1 MRYWKKR
8 QNIMAFN
15 RFNPPRRDLVE
26 VPNLRGL
33 TLNQATT
40 ELDMR
45 GLMVATGRAP
55 GARSSALGA
64 HRPALRGGSDPTG
77 QDGGAF
83 GVHGEDLG
91 RTHMEHGAGK
101 GLNLER

>member
-26 VPNLRGL
+26 VPNLRSL

-64 HRPALRGGSDPTG
+64 HRPAPRGGGSDPTG
-77 QDGGAF
+77 
-83 GVHGEDLG
+83 
-91 RTHMEHGAGK
+91 
-101 GLNLER
+101 

>member
-1 MRYWKKR
+1 
-8 QNIMAFN
+8 MAFN

-33 TLNQATT
+33 TLNLATT

-45 GLMVATGRAP
+45 GLMVATGEEPPEHDHPPWAP
-55 GARSSALGA
+55 TDLP
-64 HRPALRGGSDPTG
+64 HVVVDQIPPA

-91 RTHMEHGAGK
+91 RTHME
-101 GLNLER
+101 LVRV